1 MAARD
6 QTVTPWGVSFQY
18 TVDSEQMT
26 LQTLQDA
33 TCERALPH
41 RGACIG
47 LALAPRRPVFPNA
60 GTLFTSLGPAMQS
73 GKSHLLSQPN
83 VPIYTH
89 SVNPKYSHFPAFTA
103 AGTFGFIYIFRRD
116 LMTHCVV
123 RRQS

>member
-6 QTVTPWGVSFQY
+6 QTVTRWGVSFQY
-18 TVDSEQMT
+18 TVGRNRRRYRRDT
-26 LQTLQDA
+26 LHVT
-33 TCERALPH
+33 RVPH
-41 RGACIG
+41 RGALYRLG
-47 LALAPRRPVFPNA
+47 LAPRGRVFPNA
-60 GTLFTSLGPAMQS
+60 GTLFTSLSWMQS

-89 SVNPKYSHFPAFTA
+89 SVYTKYSHFPAFTA